1 MYHPRVRNGLRL
13 VAPLLLALG
22 LGPAASAG
30 AATSH
35 SIVIQHATV
44 TTAKKGRASA
54 VRFTLTNDLRST
66 IWITSV
72 SSPLASS
79 DMIDF
84 DPNMKV
90 KTSHMVAAAYV
101 EVRVGHT
108 VTFSFEGQG
117 AMLGSLHHALSAG
130 ATIPLTLGWHST
142 AHPSTVYR
150 VFSALVVKPS
160 QKIYFGGA
168 SNGSMPGMNMG

>member
-1 MYHPRVRNGLRL
+1 M
-13 VAPLLLALG
+13 APLLLALC
-22 LGPAASAG
+22 LGPVPSAG
-30 AATSH
+30 ASTGH
-35 SIVIQHATV
+35 SIVIKRATV
-44 TTAKKGRASA
+44 TAAKKGRPSA

-72 SSPLASS
+72 SSPLSSS

-90 KTSHMVAAAYV
+90 KASHMVAAAYV
-101 EVRVGHT
+101 KVRVGHT

-117 AMLGSLHHALSAG
+117 AMLGSLSKTLRAG
-130 ATIPLTLGWHST
+130 TVIPLTLAWHSK
-142 AHPSTVYR
+142 ARPNTVYR
-150 VFSALVVKPS
+150 VFSALVVKTRE
-160 QKIYFGGA
+160 KIYFGGA

>member
-1 MYHPRVRNGLRL
+1 M
-13 VAPLLLALG
+13 
-22 LGPAASAG
+22 
-30 AATSH
+30 SH
-35 SIVIQHATV
+35 SIVIEHATV
-44 TTAKKGRASA
+44 TTAKKDRASA

-72 SSPLASS
+72 SSPLAAS

-101 EVRVGHT
+101 KVGVGDT
-108 VTFSFEGQG
+108 ITFSFEGQG
-117 AMLGSLHHALSAG
+117 AMLGSLSRALRAG
-130 ATIPLTLGWHST
+130 NTIPLTLGWHSK